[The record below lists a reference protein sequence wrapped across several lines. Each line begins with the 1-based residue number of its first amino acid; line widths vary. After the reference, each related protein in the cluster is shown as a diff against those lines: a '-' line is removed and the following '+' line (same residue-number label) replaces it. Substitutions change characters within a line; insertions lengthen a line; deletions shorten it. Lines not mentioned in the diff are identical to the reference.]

1 MHQGLPRAGGFAL
14 ANRVEGLGGASNVT
28 GWTCYTSGSGK
39 GQVKTEK
46 RQSGLFK
53 QYAYDNADR
62 VVSETRSGPGM
73 MTEATTYDYTPVDPS
88 DPVLPVDTRPRTVRQ
103 KGRAFLY
110 KFYCICS
117 TVEC

>member
-1 MHQGLPRAGGFAL
+1 MP
-14 ANRVEGLGGASNVT
+14 NKVEGFGDAIRRTS
-28 GWTCYTSGSGK
+28 WTYYTSGNGR
-39 GQVKTEK
+39 GQVKTER
-46 RQSGLFK
+46 RQSGLLV